1 MKIINEHIKSDE
13 YKNVYLIY
21 GDEPY
26 LKKQYRDKLKA
37 AIAGDDTMNYTY
49 YEGEK
54 LSVRD
59 IIDMGNTL
67 PFFAERRLIVIQ
79 DSGFFKSSN
88 EQLADYIRNIPDY
101 LIIVFVENEVDKR
114 NKVFKAVNEV
124 GYATEMKPQTTSVL
138 EKWIVGLLKAE
149 GKVISKDAADL
160 LLNKTGASMDL
171 IKGEL
176 DKLISYCADR
186 QEVTAVDVEAVCT
199 TQTVSR
205 IFDMIA
211 AIASKKQQ
219 QALSL
224 YYDLLTLKEPPMRIL
239 YLIVRQ
245 FNGVLQV
252 KEELAAGKSSG
263 EIARIMGVAPFIV
276 GKYVSQAKNF
286 KTSQLEEALVDCA
299 EAEEAVKTGRLN
311 EKMAVELII
320 VKYSGKSSRSFCP
333 EGDGS
338 GQQHTERRG

>member
-1 MKIINEHIKSDE
+1 MKIINEHIKSNE
-13 YKNVYLIY
+13 FKNVYLIY

-26 LKKQYRDKLKA
+26 LRKQYRDKLKE

-49 YEGEK
+49 YEGDRV
-54 LSVRD
+54 SVRE

-67 PFFAERRLIVIQ
+67 PFFAERRLIVVQ
-79 DSGFFKSSN
+79 DSGLLKSSN
-88 EQLADYIRNIPDY
+88 DELADYIKNIPDY
-101 LIIVFVENEVDKR
+101 LIIVFVESEVDKR
-114 NKVFKAVNEV
+114 NKVFKAVSSV
-124 GYATEMKPQTTSVL
+124 GYAAEMKPQTTGVL

-149 GKVISKDAADL
+149 GKVISKEAADL
-160 LLNKTGASMDL
+160 LLNKTGASMEL
-171 IKGEL
+171 IRCEL
-176 DKLISYCADR
+176 DKLISYCDDR
-186 QEVTAVDVEAVCT
+186 REVTAEDVEAVCT

-224 YYDLLTLKEPPMRIL
+224 YYDLLTLREPPMRIL

-252 KEELAAGKSSG
+252 QEELAAGRSSS
-263 EIARIMGVAPFIV
+263 EIAKIMGVAPFIV

-286 KTSQLEEALVDCA
+286 KASQLKEALIDCA

-320 VKYSGKSSRSFCP
+320 VKYSGKKA
-333 EGDGS
+333 ENG
-338 GQQHTERRG
+338 